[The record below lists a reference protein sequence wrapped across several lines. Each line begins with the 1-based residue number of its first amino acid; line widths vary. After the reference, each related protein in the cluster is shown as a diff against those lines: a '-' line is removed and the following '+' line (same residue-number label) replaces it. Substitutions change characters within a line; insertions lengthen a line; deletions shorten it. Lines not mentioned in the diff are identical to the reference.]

1 VGVIFGANPHNGHW
15 STCFMRLTLSHRND
29 RGARDVHVPA
39 PEGRN
44 GLVIGG
50 LGRSVLGPL
59 LIGPEL
65 F

>member
-1 VGVIFGANPHNGHW
+1 VGVIFGANPPNGHW
-15 STCFMRLTLSHRND
+15 STFFMCFTLSHGND
-29 RGARDVHVPA
+29 RGARGVHVPA
-39 PEGRN
+39 LEGRN

>member
-1 VGVIFGANPHNGHW
+1 
-15 STCFMRLTLSHRND
+15 MRLTLSHRND